1 MNFWIFLLKLLD
13 TRLPSTPTPYGAF
26 HIASCILSLGLA
38 FLLCSTYRKDKP
50 DTVRRVV
57 FAISALL
64 VVLEVLKQINFS
76 AGFPEGGGVEW
87 NYQWYAFPWQ
97 FCSVPMYAGVLQG
110 IIKKGKVHDA
120 LCAFLAT
127 YAVFAGI
134 CVMLYPG
141 DVFTPTLFI
150 CIQTMICHGTMF
162 PVGSYLIYSGHVQT
176 KHKTFIGAMIVFA
189 SAMVCAVILNEVI
202 YASGILNGATF
213 NMFFI
218 SRHFASTLPVYG
230 PIHSAVTFPLNL
242 VIYFLGFSAAAY
254 VIFLL
259 GKGFKRL
266 VDSVKDKKQ
275 TA

>member
-1 MNFWIFLLKLLD
+1 MNFWILLLKLLD
-13 TRLPSTPTPYGAF
+13 TRLASAPTAYGAF
-26 HIASCILSLGLA
+26 HIASCVLSLTLA
-38 FLLCSTYRKDKP
+38 FILCYTYRKDKP
-50 DTVRRVV
+50 DSVRKVV

-76 AGFPEGGGVEW
+76 AGFPDGGGIEW

-97 FCSVPMYAGVLQG
+97 FCSIPMYVGILQG

-120 LCAFLAT
+120 LCGFLAT

-134 CVMLYPG
+134 CVMLYPT

-150 CIQTMICHGTMF
+150 CIQTMLCHGTMF
-162 PVGSYLIYSGHVQT
+162 PVGSYLIYSGHVQP
-176 KHKTFIGAMIVFA
+176 KHKTFLGAMTVFA
-189 SAMVCAVILNEVI
+189 VAMFCAIVLNEVM
-202 YASGILNGATF
+202 YSSGILGGETF

-230 PIHSAVTFPLNL
+230 PLHEILSFPFNII
-242 VIYFLGFSAAAY
+242 VYFLGFSAAAY
-254 VIFLL
+254 VVFLL
-259 GKGFKRL
+259 GRVFKRI
-266 VDSVKDKKQ
+266 VDSAKNKKQ